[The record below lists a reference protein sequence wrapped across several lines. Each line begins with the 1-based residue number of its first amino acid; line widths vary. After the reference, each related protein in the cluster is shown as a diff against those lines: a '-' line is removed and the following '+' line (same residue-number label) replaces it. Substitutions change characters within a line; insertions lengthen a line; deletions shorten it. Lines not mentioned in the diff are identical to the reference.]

1 MTEIALRFDHRDKKN
16 CAYYR
21 PIDYSPVHGDP
32 ARGPSLL
39 VNRAFVSEYFR
50 GVDPKRTRPMFIVR
64 VVSSP
69 STSTHLRPPK
79 MRKIGLRFH
88 HLDNGGFSYYK
99 SVGDHRDRG
108 PSLLVNRT
116 FVSEYFRGMDP
127 KNTRAALILGNVSAG
142 RAGVG
147 E

>member
-21 PIDYSPVHGDP
+21 PVDYRPVHDDP

-39 VNRAFVSEYFR
+39 VNQ
-50 GVDPKRTRPMFIVR
+50 
-64 VVSSP
+64 
-69 STSTHLRPPK
+69 
-79 MRKIGLRFH
+79 
-88 HLDNGGFSYYK
+88 
-99 SVGDHRDRG
+99 
-108 PSLLVNRT
+108 T

-127 KNTRAALILGNVSAG
+127 KNTSGALILGNVSAA